1 MSSSAPVDKVN
12 VFIHKDTLAGQL
24 RLVGKEILFKYADSY
39 LKNGHNLSPI
49 KLRFDDS
56 IQTAAPAPF
65 RGLHGVFS
73 DSLPDAWGM
82 LLLRKHLSHNG
93 VLLETLSMLDLLC
106 LIGKD
111 STGALHFEPGKTTDT
126 TSEPILLDQ
135 LNLHS
140 QQILSGEAGVDI
152 EQFIQTGGS
161 PGGARP
167 KVNLFH
173 NTQTNK
179 LFPHLL
185 ADPTAEDQPWII
197 KFSAL
202 TDLEDLAQVEF
213 AYNLMAEECGLIV
226 HDFKLFQG
234 ESGNSYFGS
243 RRFDRKQGEKIH
255 MISAAAL
262 MNDDYE
268 RSTLDYG
275 HLLDATLKLT
285 GSAAEMS
292 KLFRLACFNVFAHNR
307 DDHSKNFSFL
317 MDKKGKW
324 SLSPA
329 YDLTFSA
336 SSQGLH
342 STSCAGNSKN
352 PGADE
357 LLELASDFS
366 IRKGEQILREVMLGV
381 RNFRKHA
388 KAAGVSGETTELI
401 LAAIR
406 GSL

>member
-1 MSSSAPVDKVN
+1 MFSSEPVNKVN
-12 VFIHKDTLAGQL
+12 VFIHQDTLVGQL
-24 RLVGKEILFKYADSY
+24 RLVGQEILFKYADSY
-39 LKNGHNLSPI
+39 LKNGHNISPL
-49 KLRFDDS
+49 KLQFDDS
-56 IQTAAPAPF
+56 IQTAPPAPF

-82 LLLRKHLSHNG
+82 LLLRKHFSNQG

-106 LIGKD
+106 MIGKD
-111 STGALHFEPGKTTDT
+111 SSGALHYEPSRKTNTPN
-126 TSEPILLDQ
+126 TSISLDQ
-135 LNLHS
+135 LHS
-140 QQILSGEAGVDI
+140 NSQEILSGDIGVDI
-152 EQFIQTGGS
+152 EQFIHAGGS

-167 KVNLFH
+167 KVNLFYNEQLDKFYSH
-173 NTQTNK
+173 HK
-179 LFPHLL
+179 EE
-185 ADPTAEDQPWII
+185 PTLEDQPWII
-197 KFSAL
+197 KFPAL
-202 TDLEDLAQVEF
+202 TDIEDLAQVEY

-226 HDFKLFQG
+226 HDFKLFKG
-234 ESGNSYFGS
+234 ESGLSYFGS
-243 RRFDRKQGEKIH
+243 RRFDRKKGEKIH

-285 GSAAEMS
+285 GSMAEMS
-292 KLFRLACFNVFAHNR
+292 KLFRLACFNVLAHNR

-336 SSQGLH
+336 SSQGMH

-366 IRKGEQILREVMLGV
+366 IRKGEQILREVMFGV

-388 KAAGVSGETTELI
+388 EVAGVSGKSTELI
-401 LAAIR
+401 LGVIR
-406 GSL
+406 GDL